1 MEFHLSATNILVI
14 LGAIALIILLVS
26 VLKKVIRTV
35 LVIIA
40 ILGLAYYV
48 FLFSNMF
55 KDPNQHANFSI
66 DNIKQ
71 KYCSNIVTH
80 SDSVKCYMI
89 VDPIYNDIKSKYT
102 EEELLDL
109 ERNPIEYLKVLN
121 QAINRN
127 KSDILKNL
135 SKNKEQQIWDN
146 FINDLKNRYPN
157 QQIAQ

>member
-1 MEFHLSATNILVI
+1 MEFHLSPTNIIVI
-14 LGAIALIILLVS
+14 IAAIALIILLIS
-26 VLKKVIRTV
+26 VLKKIIRTV

-55 KDPNQHANFSI
+55 KAPGEHANFSI

-71 KYCSNIVTH
+71 KYCSNMITH
-80 SDSVKCYMI
+80 SDSVKCFMI
-89 VDPIYNDIKSKYT
+89 IEPIYNDIKSKYT

-109 ERNPIEYLKVLN
+109 ERNPIEYFKVLN
-121 QAINRN
+121 QAIKRN
-127 KSDILKNL
+127 KGDIIKNL
-135 SKNKEQQIWDN
+135 SKNKEQQIWEN
-146 FINDLKNRYPN
+146 FINDLKNNYPN